1 MVKIDGVVLDG
12 ELVELSPYGKLI
24 AGLRDELRGESSPE
38 LLW

>member
-24 AGLRDELRGESSPE
+24 VGLQDKLRGEFSPE